1 MRKVVLFLMFGFST
15 VTYGLEPGVLTRS
28 AQKSFLSAQKFPTV
42 YQDLSFVDR
51 MANETAGYDRFST
64 LSAYDQLEL
73 EDLHEYL
80 ARQISEEVSDEGK
93 TDVVESNI
101 NDMPTQSVVQPS
113 ITRSPVHSSDSL
125 QRGYCVIRH
134 PNIPSGQKI
143 PFGAPVLHEHFVYCA
158 PYAMVNRGKG
168 NRVHQGYDIGCT
180 LESFGRPIFVTA
192 DGVVSLIKK
201 NRRGSSAGNY
211 IIIDH
216 ENGFKTYYMHLDQ
229 VLVNQGQ
236 RVSAGCQIATIGN
249 TGASLETKNKSNSD
263 PHFSKSLSHL
273 HYEMT
278 YTGSQTYVSTNGKTL
293 AITHGWPNS
302 KTKSTRETIDPT
314 QFICVYANFKTG
326 YCGKKFPYL

>member
-1 MRKVVLFLMFGFST
+1 MRMLFAMIFFGLCFSGA
-15 VTYGLEPGVLTRS
+15 VSNPLLV
-28 AQKSFLSAQKFPTV
+28 AHDFPKTAAD
-42 YQDLSFVDR
+42 YPFSER
-51 MANETAGYDRFST
+51 MANEAAGYDRFST
-64 LSAYDQLEL
+64 LSAYHQLEL

-80 ARQISEEVSDEGK
+80 ARQISEEVSDEEK
-93 TDVVESNI
+93 TDVVESN
-101 NDMPTQSVVQPS
+101 SV
-113 ITRSPVHSSDSL
+113 SP
-125 QRGYCVIRH
+125 QRGYCGIRH
-134 PNIPSGQKI
+134 PDIPAGQKI
-143 PFGAPVLHEHFVYCA
+143 PFGAPVLHEHFVFCA
-158 PYAMVNRGKG
+158 PYAMLNRSKG

-211 IIIDH
+211 IVIEH

-229 VLVNQGQ
+229 VLVTQGQ

-249 TGASLETKNKSNSD
+249 TGASLETRNKNDSD
-263 PHFSKSLSHL
+263 PHFSKDLSHL

-302 KTKSTRETIDPT
+302 PTKSTRETIDPT
-314 QFICVYANFKTG
+314 QFICVYANFETG
-326 YCGKKFPYL
+326 YCGKEFPYL